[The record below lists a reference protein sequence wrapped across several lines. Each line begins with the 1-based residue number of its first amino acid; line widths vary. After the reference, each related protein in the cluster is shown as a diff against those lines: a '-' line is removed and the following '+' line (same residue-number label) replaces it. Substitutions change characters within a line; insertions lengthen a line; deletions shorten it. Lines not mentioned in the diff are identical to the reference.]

1 MKRTKPQTK
10 PLTAILLLSIASA
23 MLITPAAMAEDIYV
37 NTTGWWHQNGAFN
50 ASATPIQHGIDNATA
65 GDIINVSAGTYT
77 EEVVINKSLTLLG
90 TMAGTDPR
98 GGARTE
104 GSASETII
112 DGEAARSN
120 GIWIHGVDDANRV
133 TNVTVD
139 GFEIYNVTYAN
150 IQLDYAG
157 NVTIRNTMVHHCT
170 TNEGIKTKASCD
182 TLIFRYVISHDN
194 VGDGIDLA
202 YGTQENHI
210 IEDCEFYDNGDRGI
224 KLDYT
229 GNCTVRRCKC
239 YGNLGTVGDWH
250 QGGIITYNCTE
261 TTLSENECYDNA
273 GSGIHIYKENYDG
286 TTSSSVSG
294 GSCYNNT
301 DGPGGTTPGDGLRLY
316 LSRNVT
322 VDGVESYINARRGI
336 CVGTIG
342 RYGDL
347 GGTEPCR
354 DNILVNNLH
363 DNSGAGMAFEGIGT
377 SGCKV
382 YDNTL
387 AGNTQN
393 SLDNSNASAN
403 LWDNDLDTGNAW
415 SDFSSNAGYPTSYEV
430 PGTAG
435 SVDNYPRGIT
445 GSKPPVEVPVMTPP
459 GFLLALVLLFGLGMI
474 VRMNERDR

>member
-1 MKRTKPQTK
+1 MKRTKLQVK
-10 PLTAILLLSIASA
+10 PLTVILLLSIISTVAP
-23 MLITPAAMAEDIYV
+23 TAMAQDICV

-50 ASATPIQHGIDNATA
+50 ASSTPIQHGINNATA
-65 GDIINVSAGTYT
+65 GDTVSVSAGVYT

-90 TMAGTDPR
+90 AMVGIDPR

-112 DGEAARSN
+112 E
-120 GIWIHGVDDANRV
+120 IKGVDDNNRV

-139 GFEIYNVTYAN
+139 GFEIYNVTYTN
-150 IQLDYAG
+150 IRLDYAG
-157 NVTIRNTMVHHCT
+157 NVTVRNTMIHHCT

-194 VGDGIDLA
+194 EGDGIDLA
-202 YGTQENHI
+202 YGKQENHI
-210 IEDCEFYDNGDRGI
+210 IEDCEFHDNSDRGI
-224 KLDYT
+224 KLDHAD
-229 GNCTVRRCKC
+229 NCTIRRCKC

-250 QGGIITYNCTE
+250 QGGIITYNCTG
-261 TTLSENECYDNA
+261 TTLFENECYENA

-301 DGPGGTTPGDGLRLY
+301 NGPSGTTPGDGIRLY

-354 DNILVNNLH
+354 DNTLVNNNLH
-363 DNSGAGMAFEGIGT
+363 DNSGSGLAFEGIGT
-377 SGCKV
+377 SGCMA

-387 AGNTQN
+387 ADNNNTQN
-393 SLDNSNASAN
+393 ALDNSNASAN

-415 SDFSSNAGYPTSYEV
+415 SDFSSNAGYPASYEV

-435 SVDNYPRGIT
+435 SVDKYPHGIT
-445 GSKPPVEVPVMTPP
+445 GSKPPVEVPAMTQPV
-459 GFLLALVLLFGLGMI
+459 FLLVLISLFGLGMVAI
-474 VRMNERDR
+474 VRITERGRRAKKY

>member
-1 MKRTKPQTK
+1 M
-10 PLTAILLLSIASA
+10 
-23 MLITPAAMAEDIYV
+23 
-37 NTTGWWHQNGAFN
+37 
-50 ASATPIQHGIDNATA
+50 
-65 GDIINVSAGTYT
+65 
-77 EEVVINKSLTLLG
+77 INKSLTLLG
-90 TMAGTDPR
+90 AMAGIDPY

-112 DGEAARSN
+112 DGEATCSN
-120 GIWIHGVDDANRV
+120 GVWIKGVNDANHV
-133 TNVTVD
+133 TNVTFD
-139 GFEIYNVTYAN
+139 GFEIHNVTYAN
-150 IQLDYAG
+150 IRLDYAD
-157 NVTIRNTMVHHCT
+157 NVAVRNTRIHHCT

-194 VGDGIDLA
+194 EGDGIDLA

-210 IEDCEFYDNGDRGI
+210 IEDCEFYDSSDRGI

-229 GNCTVRRCKC
+229 DNCTIRRCKC
-239 YGNLGTVGDWH
+239 YGNPGTVSDWH

-261 TTLSENECYDNA
+261 TTLTGNECYENA

-322 VDGVESYINARRGI
+322 VDEVESYINARRGI
-336 CVGTIG
+336 CDGTIG

-347 GGTEPCR
+347 GGIEPCR
-354 DNILVNNLH
+354 DNTLTKNSLH
-363 DNSGAGMAFEGIGT
+363 DNSGAGLAFEGIGT
-377 SGCKV
+377 SGGMA

-387 AGNTQN
+387 ADNAQN
-393 SLDNSNASAN
+393 GLGNSNVSAN
-403 LWDNDLDTGNAW
+403 LRDNDVDTGNAW
-415 SDFSSNAGYPTSYEV
+415 GDFSSNAAYPTSYEV

-435 SVDNYPRGIT
+435 SVDPYPTGIK
-445 GSKPPVEVPVMTPP
+445 GSNPPVEVPVMTQP
-459 GFLLALVLLFGLGMI
+459 GFLLVMVSLFGLEMI
-474 VRMNERDR
+474 VIGRMDR